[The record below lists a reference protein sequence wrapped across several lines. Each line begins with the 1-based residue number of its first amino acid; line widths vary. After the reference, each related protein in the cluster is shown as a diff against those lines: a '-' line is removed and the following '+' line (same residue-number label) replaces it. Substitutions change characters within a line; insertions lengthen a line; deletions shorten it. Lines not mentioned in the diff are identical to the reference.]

1 MTREERIALREQRL
15 QEALAKTRRQR
26 AQLESQQRTAER
38 AARAKRRQRVGT
50 LADEAGLLAWDDA
63 TLALLFQV
71 LVGLRSTPNPIAVL
85 EALLSDPPEVLAET
99 AAAAGPFLLASFQ
112 SDSSEVSGEERGHL
126 LS

>member
-15 QEALAKTRRQR
+15 QEALAKIRRQR

-38 AARAKRRQRVGT
+38 AQRAKRRQRVGT
-50 LADEAGLLAWDDA
+50 LADEAGLLDWDDA
-63 TLALLFQV
+63 TLALLFQT

-99 AAAAGPFLLASFQ
+99 AAGAASFLLASVP
-112 SDSSEVSGEERGHL
+112 SDSSEVS
-126 LS
+126 